1 MYLAI
6 SRLKID
12 SGKKTEFEKAWINRE
27 QDKTHG
33 IKGFKK
39 YDLFKGISNK
49 EFTLYIFHSEWNS
62 ESDFI
67 NWTKSEYFKL
77 VHKSPIK
84 QKNLYLG
91 PADFDGYL
99 GLPEFEGF
107 KVVI

>member
-6 SRLKID
+6 SRLKVD
-12 SGKKTEFEKAWINRE
+12 SGKITKFEASWINRE

-39 YDLFKGISNK
+39 FDLFKGISNK
-49 EFTLYIFHSEWNS
+49 EFTLYIFHSEWNC

-67 NWTKSEYFKL
+67 NWTKSKSFQL
-77 VHKSPIK
+77 AHKNPNE

-91 PADFDGYL
+91 PPDFDGYL